1 MIIELKEYETASI
14 GQEVIGS
21 SWGEY
26 LWRTYDQR
34 GGQLRVEEP
43 GFRNGHRWQI
53 TSQGWVGTIPLTAD
67 LHLHLLPKVPLTNL
81 FRMLEY
87 AYQLQSFQLM
97 GGLVGVATLADF
109 YERLAHLLASRVMKR
124 VQLGLSRSYLPQANA
139 VPYVRGRLQRSWPQ
153 PWQTAV
159 LCQYDHFTADI
170 PDNQILA
177 YTLRQI
183 ARSHICRE
191 EVQTAVRRAYRA
203 VKGAVSEVEVGA
215 EAVIGRIYTRLNQ
228 DYQPMHALCRFFL
241 EQSGPSHQVGD
252 QGMIPFL
259 VNMARLYELFVA
271 EWLKANLPP
280 PWQVRAQETVHIG
293 LNNELQFEID
303 LVIEDS
309 GGNPRYVLDTKYK
322 TAGKADNAD
331 INQIIAYATAKS
343 CREAILIYPRPLP
356 QPLDLW
362 LDNIHIRTL
371 TFSLA
376 GDLEEAGQQ
385 FLGALFGDDNNEL
398 EK

>member
-1 MIIELKEYETASI
+1 
-14 GQEVIGS
+14 
-21 SWGEY
+21 
-26 LWRTYDQR
+26 
-34 GGQLRVEEP
+34 
-43 GFRNGHRWQI
+43 
-53 TSQGWVGTIPLTAD
+53 
-67 LHLHLLPKVPLTNL
+67 
-81 FRMLEY
+81 
-87 AYQLQSFQLM
+87 
-97 GGLVGVATLADF
+97 
-109 YERLAHLLASRVMKR
+109 
-124 VQLGLSRSYLPQANA
+124 
-139 VPYVRGRLQRSWPQ
+139 
-153 PWQTAV
+153 
-159 LCQYDHFTADI
+159 
-170 PDNQILA
+170 
-177 YTLRQI
+177 
-183 ARSHICRE
+183 
-191 EVQTAVRRAYRA
+191 VRRAYRA

-280 PWQVRAQETVHIG
+280 PWQVKAQETVHIG